1 MAAFFYIIYI
11 IRKFTIQALSAHKN
25 LTQSDCNHCDE
36 TIPARDI
43 PNQVNGIPNTAPKN
57 HNIHDPH
64 SSIIVCVYSIL
75 HKVWNIVPYKGR
87 GQKIPNFGHEPL

>member
-1 MAAFFYIIYI
+1 MFWTFIDGCFFYIIYI

-43 PNQVNGIPNTAPKN
+43 PNQVNGIPNTAPKTT
-57 HNIHDPH
+57 ISMIPILQL
-64 SSIIVCVYSIL
+64 SCVYI
-75 HKVWNIVPYKGR
+75 
-87 GQKIPNFGHEPL
+87 